1 MCTLIKFYDKDVLKN
16 IASVITL
23 KPEKIIFIYDNQIK
37 DYNRFVSLKKCF
49 SKHYTDYSFE
59 RYPININDLQEIY
72 ETVKS
77 ILLCNEECYI
87 EFTGGSELM
96 LMAGFKAGYDL
107 NARLIYTDLIE
118 RLIKDTENNLIAK
131 MAKICIN
138 DFVDAMGAKIIGNS
152 KHEPKEED
160 YDNILN
166 MADYIFHNLYDW
178 KKTCSFIQT
187 AMSQTAPSDLFLE
200 ARALPV
206 KKYSRTSLCDKNMLF
221 KFQKYGFIKE
231 LVFSKNKISFTFT
244 SETSKQYLIN
254 YGVWLELFVF
264 ISAKR
269 CGKFDDVF
277 LGTMLDFN
285 AYDGQI
291 IQGNEIDVLLC
302 DNSLPVFISCKLR
315 NADTPALNELIVAKK
330 RLGGWFSKAIIVA
343 FGNEK
348 KEKTGTYKRAK
359 ELGISML
366 DKSDILS
373 GDFGEKLIKA
383 IDENDLVKLKW
394 NSVQ

>member
-1 MCTLIKFYDKDVLKN
+1 M
-16 IASVITL
+16 
-23 KPEKIIFIYDNQIK
+23 
-37 DYNRFVSLKKCF
+37 
-49 SKHYTDYSFE
+49 
-59 RYPININDLQEIY
+59 
-72 ETVKS
+72 
-77 ILLCNEECYI
+77 
-87 EFTGGSELM
+87 
-96 LMAGFKAGYDL
+96 
-107 NARLIYTDLIE
+107 
-118 RLIKDTENNLIAK
+118 
-131 MAKICIN
+131 
-138 DFVDAMGAKIIGNS
+138 
-152 KHEPKEED
+152 
-160 YDNILN
+160 
-166 MADYIFHNLYDW
+166 
-178 KKTCSFIQT
+178 
-187 AMSQTAPSDLFLE
+187 
-200 ARALPV
+200 
-206 KKYSRTSLCDKNMLF
+206 
-221 KFQKYGFIKE
+221 
-231 LVFSKNKISFTFT
+231 
-244 SETSKQYLIN
+244 
-254 YGVWLELFVF
+254 FVF